1 MARASLP
8 ILIAFLFAF
17 SGNAAHAVFPESG
30 DSEIERP
37 PIYYSGIKAIEDG
50 DYAKGL
56 EIMQSFVDEDPQDA
70 DAWAL
75 IGFSLR
81 KTKRYVDSE
90 HAYQKALEADPKNL
104 AANAYAAKL
113 YLETGRVQEAEQKLA
128 VLGELCAGGKG
139 CEERERLAGMIEA
152 YKKTGEVG
160 SDW

>member
-1 MARASLP
+1 MVRASLP
-8 ILIAFLFAF
+8 ILIAFLVVLGG
-17 SGNAAHAVFPESG
+17 SAANAVFPESG

-56 EIMQSFVDEDPQDA
+56 EIMQSFVDEDPKDA

-113 YLETGRVQEAEQKLA
+113 YLETGRVREAEQKLS
-128 VLGELCAGGKG
+128 VLDALCAAGKG
-139 CEERERLAGMIEA
+139 CEERQRLAGMIEA
-152 YKKTGEVG
+152 YKKTGKVS